1 MRNGFGEDA
10 IAQPFIAA
18 GVPEVLAKRV
28 AAYEPLVGALDI
40 TEIAAATNRP
50 IPTVA
55 SVYFE
60 LSDRLGLPW
69 LRERIGAL
77 PADSHWRALARTAM
91 RDDLSALARSL
102 ASRALTEATDV
113 GDTATLL
120 VAWKSKH
127 ATALAR
133 AERLIGELKM
143 VPSLDLPMLSVA
155 LRELRNLG

>member
-1 MRNGFGEDA
+1 
-10 IAQPFIAA
+10 
-18 GVPEVLAKRV
+18 
-28 AAYEPLVGALDI
+28 
-40 TEIAAATNRP
+40 
-50 IPTVA
+50 
-55 SVYFE
+55 VYFE

-69 LRERIGAL
+69 LRERISGL

-102 ASRALTEATDV
+102 ASRALSEAAGS

-120 VAWKSKH
+120 VAWKAKH

-143 VPSLDLPMLSVA
+143 APALDLPMLSVA